1 MSMAHLACVWKNQS
15 RSREA
20 VSLMKEC
27 VQLGQQSLGDD
38 SPTLGSFT
46 RALAQWK
53 AEQADGDLACRIER
67 SG

>member
-1 MSMAHLACVWKNQS
+1 MDTVTVWNKQS
-15 RSREA
+15 RGREA

-27 VQLGQQSLGDD
+27 VEFGQQSLGDD

-53 AEQADGDLACRIER
+53 AEQAER
-67 SG
+67 SD